1 MHQLQFSV
9 KKNHYMGH
17 NVEMQVHSTRNSKT
31 LLETPIGWWKS
42 ALILALQLSP
52 VWFALT

>member
-9 KKNHYMGH
+9 KRNHYMGH